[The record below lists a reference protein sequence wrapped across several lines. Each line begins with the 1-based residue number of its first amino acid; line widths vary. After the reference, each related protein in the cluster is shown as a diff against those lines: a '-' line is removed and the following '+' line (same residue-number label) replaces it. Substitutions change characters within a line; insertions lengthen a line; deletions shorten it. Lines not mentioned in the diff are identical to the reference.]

1 MLAVRMLRKLSDHP
15 LLSEFVKGGKEMAKD
30 NPTFEEVDKL
40 IQKADISALQKAPR
54 AAARAAADPAAVF
67 AQVCAAYKIIRPILA
82 LLLNTPLLPKKW
94 KDAIRA
100 FMKVLDA
107 ICP

>member
-1 MLAVRMLRKLSDHP
+1 
-15 LLSEFVKGGKEMAKD
+15 MAKD

-40 IQKADISALQKAPR
+40 IQKADLSALQKAPR
-54 AAARAAADPAAVF
+54 AAAARAAVDPAAVF
-67 AQVCAAYKIIRPILA
+67 GQVCAAYKIIRPILA

-94 KDAIRA
+94 KDAIKA